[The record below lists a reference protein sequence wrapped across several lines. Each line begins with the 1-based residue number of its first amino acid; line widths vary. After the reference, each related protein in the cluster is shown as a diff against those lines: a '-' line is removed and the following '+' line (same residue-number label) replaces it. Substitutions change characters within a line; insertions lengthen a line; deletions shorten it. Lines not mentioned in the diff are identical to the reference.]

1 MTLADVRTEH
11 PLAMTT
17 VEEVER
23 VRAALAEAGLL
34 GDTVRFAFFL
44 PEEPPKAEV
53 LGFSEGDVV
62 DRRFRVALLDLAS
75 GRSWDTVVSATNG
88 EVVSSRELDPATEG
102 QPPIIDSEFMV
113 VEEILNADPGWLAAL
128 EKRGIDPTSVR
139 RGAAVG
145 GRVRLPRRGG
155 PPDPAF
161 VRVRPGAREGPLLGA
176 PDRRA
181 RGLRRPHHGLGGPAS
196 STRGAGRCRR
206 SRRATSTTP
215 RCRARR
221 STPCGRSRSPSPRA
235 GRSRSR
241 ATGCGWAKWDL
252 RIGFNE
258 REGLTLHQVAFD
270 GRPIVYRASVAEM
283 VVPYADPSPVRFWQN
298 YFDNGEY
305 MLARGADSLQLGCDC
320 LGDIA
325 YLDAVIADDLGAP
338 KTIQNAICMH
348 EEDYGV
354 LWKHSDIFTGSRGDA
369 PPAADGVLL
378 LHADRQLRLRLL
390 LVPLPRRHDP
400 ARVQGHR
407 HRVHRRPGGT
417 EYASQIAPGLTAPY
431 HQHLFSA
438 RLDMTVDGVRNAVEE
453 VEAQRVPMGPGNPY
467 GNAFT
472 QARTRLA
479 RESEAQRD
487 ADGSVGRA
495 WQVDQPGGVQRGR
508 AARRLRAA
516 ARGAARAA
524 GRRRSR
530 RSTPG
535 ATFAA
540 HHLWV
545 TAYDPAERYPAG
557 DFVNQHPG
565 GAGLPAWTA
574 ADRPID
580 GEDIVV
586 WHTFGTTHFPR
597 PEDWPVM
604 PVDHVGFTLK
614 PVGFFDRNPTLDVPA
629 PRGHCG

>member
-17 VEEVER
+17 AEEVER

-53 LGFSEGDVV
+53 LGFSDGDVV

-113 VEEILNADPGWLAAL
+113 VEEILNADAGWLAAL

-139 RGAAVG
+139 AAPLSAGVYDYPDEAG
-145 GRVRLPRRGG
+145 RRILRSFGFVQEHEKDHCWAHPIDGLVAYVDLTTGSVDRIIDAEALAVPSESSGNFDDPEVQGPPLDTLKPIEITQPEGRSFTIEGNRVRWG
-155 PPDPAF
+155 
-161 VRVRPGAREGPLLGA
+161 
-176 PDRRA
+176 
-181 RGLRRPHHGLGGPAS
+181 
-196 STRGAGRCRR
+196 
-206 SRRATSTTP
+206 
-215 RCRARR
+215 
-221 STPCGRSRSPSPRA
+221 
-235 GRSRSR
+235 
-241 ATGCGWAKWDL
+241 KWDL

-258 REGLTLHQVAFD
+258 REGVTLHQVAFD

-338 KTIQNAICMH
+338 KTIQNAICIH

-354 LWKHSDIFTGSRGDA
+354 LWKHSDLFTG
-369 PPAADGVLL
+369 AAETRRQRRMVFSYFTPIGNYDYGFYWYLYLDGTI
-378 LHADRQLRLRLL
+378 QLECKATGI
-390 LVPLPRRHDP
+390 VFT
-400 ARVQGHR
+400 AA
-407 HRVHRRPGGT
+407 GGT
-417 EYASQIAPGLTAPY
+417 EYASQIAPGLTAPF

-472 QARTRLA
+472 QARTRLT

-495 WQVDQPGGVQRGR
+495 WQVINPEVSNAVGR
-508 AARRLRAA
+508 PVGYALLPEGKPALLADPESSIHAR
-516 ARGAARAA
+516 
-524 GRRRSR
+524 
-530 RSTPG
+530 

-574 ADRPID
+574 ADRSID

-629 PRGHCG
+629 PRGHCS

>member
-17 VEEVER
+17 AEEVER

-34 GDTVRFAFFL
+34 GDSVRFAFFL

-53 LGFSEGDVV
+53 LGFSDGDVV

-113 VEEILNADPGWLAAL
+113 VEEILNADAGWLAAL

-139 RGAAVG
+139 AAPLSAGVYDYPDEAG
-145 GRVRLPRRGG
+145 RRILRSFGFVQEHEKDHCWAHPIDGLVAYVDLTTGSVDRIIDAEALAVPSESSGNFDDPEVQGPPLDTLKPIEITQPEGRSFTIEGNRVRWG
-155 PPDPAF
+155 
-161 VRVRPGAREGPLLGA
+161 
-176 PDRRA
+176 
-181 RGLRRPHHGLGGPAS
+181 
-196 STRGAGRCRR
+196 
-206 SRRATSTTP
+206 
-215 RCRARR
+215 
-221 STPCGRSRSPSPRA
+221 
-235 GRSRSR
+235 
-241 ATGCGWAKWDL
+241 KWDL

-258 REGLTLHQVAFD
+258 REGVTLHQVAFD

-338 KTIQNAICMH
+338 KTIQNAICVH

-354 LWKHSDIFTGSRGDA
+354 LWKHSDLFTG
-369 PPAADGVLL
+369 AAETRRQRRMVFSYFTPIGNYDYGFYWYLYLDGTI
-378 LHADRQLRLRLL
+378 QLECKATGI
-390 LVPLPRRHDP
+390 VFT
-400 ARVQGHR
+400 AA
-407 HRVHRRPGGT
+407 GGT
-417 EYASQIAPGLTAPY
+417 EYASQIAPGLTAPF

-472 QARTRLA
+472 QARTRLT

-495 WQVDQPGGVQRGR
+495 WQVINPEVSNAVGR
-508 AARRLRAA
+508 PVGYALLPEGKPALLADPESSIHAR
-516 ARGAARAA
+516 
-524 GRRRSR
+524 
-530 RSTPG
+530 

-574 ADRPID
+574 ADRSID

-629 PRGHCG
+629 PRGHCS

>member
-17 VEEVER
+17 AEEVER

-53 LGFSEGDVV
+53 LGFSDGDVV

-113 VEEILNADPGWLAAL
+113 VEEILNADAGWLAAL

-139 RGAAVG
+139 AAPLSAGVYDYPDEAG
-145 GRVRLPRRGG
+145 RRILRSFGFVQEHEKDHCWAHPIDGLVAYVDLTTGSVDRIIDAEALAVPSESSGNFDDPEVQGPPLDTLKPIEITQPEGRSFTIEGNRVRWG
-155 PPDPAF
+155 
-161 VRVRPGAREGPLLGA
+161 
-176 PDRRA
+176 
-181 RGLRRPHHGLGGPAS
+181 
-196 STRGAGRCRR
+196 
-206 SRRATSTTP
+206 
-215 RCRARR
+215 
-221 STPCGRSRSPSPRA
+221 
-235 GRSRSR
+235 
-241 ATGCGWAKWDL
+241 KWDL
-252 RIGFNE
+252 RVGFNE
-258 REGLTLHQVAFD
+258 REGVTLHQVAFD

-338 KTIQNAICMH
+338 KTIQNAICIH

-354 LWKHSDIFTGSRGDA
+354 LWKHSDLFTG
-369 PPAADGVLL
+369 AAETRRQRRMVFSYFTPIGNYDYGFYWYLYLDGTI
-378 LHADRQLRLRLL
+378 QLECKATGI
-390 LVPLPRRHDP
+390 VFT
-400 ARVQGHR
+400 AA
-407 HRVHRRPGGT
+407 GGT
-417 EYASQIAPGLTAPY
+417 EYASQIAPGLTAPF

-472 QARTRLA
+472 QARTRLT

-495 WQVDQPGGVQRGR
+495 WQVINPEVSNAVGR
-508 AARRLRAA
+508 PVGYALLPEGKPALLADPESSIHAR
-516 ARGAARAA
+516 
-524 GRRRSR
+524 
-530 RSTPG
+530 

-574 ADRPID
+574 ADRSID

-629 PRGHCG
+629 PRGHCS

>member
-17 VEEVER
+17 AEEVER

-44 PEEPPKAEV
+44 PEEPPKADV
-53 LGFSEGDVV
+53 LAFSDGDVV
-62 DRRFRVALLDLAS
+62 DRRFRVAMLDLAS

-102 QPPIIDSEFMV
+102 QPPIIDSEFVV
-113 VEEILNADPGWLAAL
+113 VEEILNADAGWLAAL

-139 RGAAVG
+139 AAPLSAGVYDYPDEAG
-145 GRVRLPRRGG
+145 RRILRSFGFVQEHEKDHCWAHPIDGLVAYVDLTTGSVDRIIDAEALAVPSESSGNFDDPEVQGPPLDTLKPIEITQPEGRSFTIEGNRVRWG
-155 PPDPAF
+155 
-161 VRVRPGAREGPLLGA
+161 
-176 PDRRA
+176 
-181 RGLRRPHHGLGGPAS
+181 
-196 STRGAGRCRR
+196 
-206 SRRATSTTP
+206 
-215 RCRARR
+215 
-221 STPCGRSRSPSPRA
+221 
-235 GRSRSR
+235 
-241 ATGCGWAKWDL
+241 KWDL

-258 REGLTLHQVAFD
+258 REGVTLHQVAFD

-338 KTIQNAICMH
+338 KTIQNAICIH

-354 LWKHSDIFTGSRGDA
+354 LWKHSDLFTG
-369 PPAADGVLL
+369 AAETRRQRRMVFSYFTPIGNYDYGFYWYLYLDGTI
-378 LHADRQLRLRLL
+378 QLECKATGI
-390 LVPLPRRHDP
+390 VFT
-400 ARVQGHR
+400 AA
-407 HRVHRRPGGT
+407 GGT
-417 EYASQIAPGLTAPY
+417 EYASQIAPGLTAPF

-472 QARTRLA
+472 QARTRLT
-479 RESEAQRD
+479 RESEARRE
-487 ADGSVGRA
+487 ADGSVARTWHVINPEVSNAVGRPVGYA
-495 WQVDQPGGVQRGR
+495 LLPEGR
-508 AARRLRAA
+508 PALLADAESSIHAR
-516 ARGAARAA
+516 
-524 GRRRSR
+524 
-530 RSTPG
+530 

-574 ADRPID
+574 ADRSID

-629 PRGHCG
+629 PRGHCS